1 MCFICARKRKNINN
15 YLLDEGIKIILEK
28 LDILN
33 IFRKMFKDEKIRD
46 KNTSD
51 YFIEMT
57 EECKLKIMNVNV
69 KKHKNVI

>member
-51 YFIEMT
+51 YFIGMT
-57 EECKLKIMNVNV
+57 EECKQKINEYKC
-69 KKHKNVI
+69 KKS